1 MRLRHIEVINAV
13 RVTGTISAAAQLLSM
28 TQPAVSQAL
37 HSAERQ
43 LGYLL
48 FSRVK
53 GRLVPTHEALLL
65 FPEVQKLDRQLDAVR
80 KLANNLKG
88 GTAYGMRIVAAP
100 SLAQTIVPA
109 AVADLQREAQDLRAS
124 LRSDYSAAATASL
137 ALLEADV
144 GILYYTPQN
153 PNIKTE
159 ELGLSRYVVVA
170 PPGWMPEARAVSL
183 EQLVG
188 YKMIGPDPADQIG
201 KLLFQTLDSFGLDLE
216 VVITCPSY
224 HSLIALVEYTGLIG
238 IGDSISA
245 ETALARGLRV
255 VPISP
260 AIELPILASR
270 PTMGM
275 RSLYIDRFIAH
286 CRDKVTL
293 SNERFKK

>member
-13 RVTGTISAAAQLLSM
+13 RVTGTISAAAQILSM

-80 KLANNLKG
+80 KLASNLKG

-109 AVADLQREAQDLRAS
+109 AVAALQREAHDLRAS
-124 LRSDYSAAATASL
+124 LRSDYSAVATASL

-159 ELGLSRYVVVA
+159 ELGLSRYVVIA
-170 PPGWMPEARAVSL
+170 PPGWMPREKSISL
-183 EQLVG
+183 EQLIG
-188 YKMIGPDPADQIG
+188 YKMIGPDPTDQIG
-201 KLLFQTLDSFGLDLE
+201 KLLSQTLESFGLDLD
-216 VVITCPSY
+216 VAITCPSY
-224 HSLIALVEYTGLIG
+224 HSLIALVEYTGFVG

-245 ETALARGLRV
+245 DTALARGLRV
-255 VPISP
+255 IPITPS
-260 AIELPILASR
+260 IELPIMASR

-275 RSLYIDRFIAH
+275 CSIYIDKFIEH
-286 CRDKVTL
+286 CREELAILND
-293 SNERFKK
+293 RFK